1 MPIENKTGLSADGRY
16 SLTDGEL
23 GPSKDGWLT
32 LDGQLDQI
40 YQPDTDPADSIRY
53 FLNNLSSVQNAWLR
67 ESDIQSHVL
76 YKDEMAGYLGSR
88 KLENAWQKFVTKKEP
103 ITLGF
108 DGSVSKDSTA
118 LVGCRVS
125 DGMLFLIKLEQCPDG
140 PEKATWRV
148 DRDAFDQAAQG
159 HA

>member
-1 MPIENKTGLSADGRY
+1 MAS
-16 SLTDGEL
+16 L

-88 KLENAWQKFVTKKEP
+88 KLETAWQKFVTKKEP
-103 ITLGF
+103 ITLGLRRF
-108 DGSVSKDSTA
+108 
-118 LVGCRVS
+118 RVEGLHS
-125 DGMLFLIKLEQCPDG
+125 PRWLQGVRWHAVPY
-140 PEKATWRV
+140 
-148 DRDAFDQAAQG
+148 QAGAMPGRAGEG
-159 HA
+159 HVEG